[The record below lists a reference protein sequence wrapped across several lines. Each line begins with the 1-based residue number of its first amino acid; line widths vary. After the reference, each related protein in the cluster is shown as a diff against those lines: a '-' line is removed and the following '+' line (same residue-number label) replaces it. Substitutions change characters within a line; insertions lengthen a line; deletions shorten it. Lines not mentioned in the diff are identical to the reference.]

1 MEKISP
7 IERQVRFWK
16 KYGFAAPLLFVAVG
30 VVVELL
36 NIFHFHIYIIIG
48 GGIAAATA
56 VVWWW
61 WTIFTISKLNRIL
74 TKNTENFSELVGIVK
89 EMNKDIHETRTSNRK
104 RGKQETPKSQ

>member
-16 KYGFAAPLLFVAVG
+16 KYGFAAPLLFVAIG
-30 VVVELL
+30 VVVEILH
-36 NIFHFHIYIIIG
+36 IFHFHIYVIIG